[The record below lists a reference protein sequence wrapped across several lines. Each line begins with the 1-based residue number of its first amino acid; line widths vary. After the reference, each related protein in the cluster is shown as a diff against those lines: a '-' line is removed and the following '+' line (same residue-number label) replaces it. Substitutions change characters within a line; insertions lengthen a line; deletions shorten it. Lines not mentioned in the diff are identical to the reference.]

1 MKINEIDEKNY
12 DSEIIKSKRPVV
24 TYFWAPWCKFCTIM
38 TPRFEKL
45 SESFKG
51 DVKFC
56 KIDIEKN
63 EKLAKKNNLKGI
75 PTIILYH
82 GSREVGRIMG
92 VEDEEVLLEKIES
105 HLADFY

>member
-1 MKINEIDEKNY
+1 MSIHEINEKNY
-12 DSEIIKSKRPVV
+12 DTEILKSDKPVV
-24 TYFWAPWCKFCTIM
+24 AYFWAPWCKFCSVM

-45 SESFKG
+45 VKNFKG
-51 DVKFC
+51 EVKFC
-56 KIDIEKN
+56 RIDIEKN

-92 VEDEEVLLEKIES
+92 VEDPDVLLEKIED
-105 HLADFY
+105 HLSDFY